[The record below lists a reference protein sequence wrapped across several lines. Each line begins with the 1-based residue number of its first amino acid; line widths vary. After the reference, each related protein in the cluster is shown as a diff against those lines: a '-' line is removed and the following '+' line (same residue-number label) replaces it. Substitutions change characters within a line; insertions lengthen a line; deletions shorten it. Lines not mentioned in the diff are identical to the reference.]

1 MQQRIR
7 QQYEYNEEKQIEIDK
22 QVNEFFK
29 NERSRLGLSLEEMGR
44 KLGVSSRNYWRLE
57 NCVPINVNKQTMS
70 KLGMKLKMHP
80 VEIFFPDYVV
90 EFIKEKGGEGENEN
104 GGENGN
110 V

>member
-1 MQQRIR
+1 M
-7 QQYEYNEEKQIEIDK
+7 EYRYSEEKQMEIDK

-29 NERSRLGLSLEEMGR
+29 KERSRLGLSLEEMGR

-90 EFIKEKGGEGENEN
+90 EFINGDNKERGIESRD
-104 GGENGN
+104 